1 MIIVGNL
8 DSHLKMLMVWP
19 KAEVGG
25 WRPLSRA
32 LRELK
37 RKPLMSL
44 RNELLK
50 GFQAGNLELSLKCFA
65 GFFQWRNLG
74 SNSRKK

>member
-8 DSHLKMLMVWP
+8 GSHLTMLIVWV

-25 WRPLSRA
+25 WQPLIRA
-32 LRELK
+32 LREPNG
-37 RKPLMSL
+37 KPLMSL
-44 RNELLK
+44 RNELFK
-50 GFQAGNLELSLKCFA
+50 GFQAGNPELSLKCF
-65 GFFQWRNLG
+65 GDFLQWRNLG